1 MRVGI
6 ILTHGQ
12 HLHDRIISPSGETWV
27 HKTSLTPPLF
37 IEVHITSP
45 ESRKSCICVLRV
57 SCLPLSTISLVLF
70 GNVPTMWC
78 FFGFQFIFYKTF
90 SSCALSRITWQSY
103 NSGNKLM
110 LRTQSKIYFPVN
122 GPELTKY
129 NIYLSYYRSLD
140 TTTDRLLVLDGI
152 ILLKV
157 SLYGLICVLLKF
169 TVPK

>member
-6 ILTHGQ
+6 ILTYGQ

-27 HKTSLTPPLF
+27 HKTSLTPPIF

-57 SCLPLSTISLVLF
+57 SVLPLSTISLVLC

-78 FFGFQFIFYKTF
+78 LFGFQFIFYKTF
-90 SSCALSRITWQSY
+90 SSCALSRINWQSY

-110 LRTQSKIYFPVN
+110 LRIKVI
-122 GPELTKY
+122 TKLP
-129 NIYLSYYRSLD
+129 NSELSYKGKVKTHNYINRQNQS
-140 TTTDRLLVLDGI
+140 TTGKL
-152 ILLKV
+152 
-157 SLYGLICVLLKF
+157 
-169 TVPK
+169 

>member
-6 ILTHGQ
+6 ILTYGQ

-27 HKTSLTPPLF
+27 HKTSLTPPIF

-57 SCLPLSTISLVLF
+57 SVLPLSTISLVLC

-78 FFGFQFIFYKTF
+78 LFGFQFIFYKTF
-90 SSCALSRITWQSY
+90 SSCALSRINWQSY

-110 LRTQSKIYFPVN
+110 LRIKVITKLPNSEQSYKGKVKTHNYIN
-122 GPELTKY
+122 RQ
-129 NIYLSYYRSLD
+129 NQS
-140 TTTDRLLVLDGI
+140 TTGKL
-152 ILLKV
+152 
-157 SLYGLICVLLKF
+157 
-169 TVPK
+169 